1 MKKLIPLEI
10 LHSPLIQQ
18 DFHLKTSTHGR
29 GLQSRNALGC
39 FQLSSQPLN
48 IKKNIMTS
56 HIENSA
62 TSLNMEEVE
71 EFRSLVSDAALKASG
86 ASLVLNELNEKICDN
101 EGEGDKIV
109 TNNGLGFLE
118 LKNMIMLEYVS
129 DLTLLLL
136 MKSRG
141 KKIEGAKAIERIV
154 ENRTV
159 LEKMRPIEKKLKYQI
174 DKYVKVAESGGEI
187 RAEDPIHFK
196 PNPSALAADE
206 SAEESEE
213 NDENPKGE
221 KESGNQLYRVP
232 KNIPTLCED
241 DANSK
246 REAEL
251 EERAVSKKRTLSKS
265 LLEDLRRQHLDT
277 PEEEYH
283 QSDTLKA
290 KHVAL
295 LKERTR
301 YEEDNFMRLPQMSKK
316 EKHKLGK
323 RSMMTMGN
331 VADEITFFGKNN
343 FYNKPQDGKTGK
355 RKHKGSKGGKSGGKK
370 FRRN

>member
-1 MKKLIPLEI
+1 M
-10 LHSPLIQQ
+10 
-18 DFHLKTSTHGR
+18 
-29 GLQSRNALGC
+29 
-39 FQLSSQPLN
+39 
-48 IKKNIMTS
+48 S
-56 HIENSA
+56 HENNSKV
-62 TSLNMEEVE
+62 SLNMDEVE
-71 EFRSLVSDAALKASG
+71 EFRSLASEVAHKSNE
-86 ASLVLNELNEKICDN
+86 ASLILSELNEKISCDT
-101 EGEGDKIV
+101 EGEGDKLV
-109 TNNGLGFLE
+109 TKNGLGFLE
-118 LKNMIMLEYVS
+118 LKNLVMLEYVS

-174 DKYVKVAESGGEI
+174 DKYIKVAESGGKI
-187 RAEDPIHFK
+187 RPEDPIHFK
-196 PNPSALAADE
+196 PNPAALAADDE
-206 SAEESEE
+206 SADESDQDLDAIQ
-213 NDENPKGE
+213 NDKT
-221 KESGNQLYRVP
+221 SNQLYRAP
-232 KNIPTLCED
+232 KNIPALCED

-246 REAEL
+246 REAEM
-251 EERAVSKKRTLSKS
+251 EERASSKKRTLSKS
-265 LLEDLRRQHLDT
+265 LLDDLRRQHLDT

-290 KHVAL
+290 KHVAM

-316 EKHKLGK
+316 EKHKLGR

-331 VADEITFFGKNN
+331 VADEVTYFGKNN
-343 FYNKPQDGKTGK
+343 FYNKPQENKGGK
-355 RKHKGSKGGKSGGKK
+355 RKHSGISKGGKKGGKK

>member
-1 MKKLIPLEI
+1 M
-10 LHSPLIQQ
+10 
-18 DFHLKTSTHGR
+18 
-29 GLQSRNALGC
+29 
-39 FQLSSQPLN
+39 
-48 IKKNIMTS
+48 S
-56 HIENSA
+56 HIERSA
-62 TSLNMEEVE
+62 TSPNMEEVE
-71 EFRSLVSDAALKASG
+71 EFRSLVSEAALKANG
-86 ASLVLNELNEKICDN
+86 PSLVLSELNEKICDN
-101 EGEGDKIV
+101 EGDGDNIV
-109 TNNGLGFLE
+109 TKNGLGFLE

-129 DLTLLLL
+129 DLTLLLM

-174 DKYVKVAESGGEI
+174 DKYVKVAESGGKI
-187 RAEDPIHFK
+187 RPEDPIHFK

-206 SAEESEE
+206 SAEES
-213 NDENPKGE
+213 DENEGLKGE

-246 REAEL
+246 REAEM

-265 LLEDLRRQHLDT
+265 LLDDLRRQHLDT

-301 YEEDNFMRLPQMSKK
+301 CEEDNFMRLPQMSKK

-331 VADEITFFGKNN
+331 VADEITLFGKNI

-355 RKHKGSKGGKSGGKK
+355 RKHKGTSKGGKSGGKK

>member
-1 MKKLIPLEI
+1 M
-10 LHSPLIQQ
+10 
-18 DFHLKTSTHGR
+18 D
-29 GLQSRNALGC
+29 
-39 FQLSSQPLN
+39 
-48 IKKNIMTS
+48 
-56 HIENSA
+56 
-62 TSLNMEEVE
+62 EVE
-71 EFRSLVSDAALKASG
+71 EFRSLASEVAHKSNE
-86 ASLVLNELNEKICDN
+86 ASLILSELNEKISCDT
-101 EGEGDKIV
+101 EGGGDKIM
-109 TNNGLGFLE
+109 TKNGLGFLE
-118 LKNMIMLEYVS
+118 LKNLVMLEYVS

-174 DKYVKVAESGGEI
+174 DKYIKVAESGGKI
-187 RAEDPIHFK
+187 RPEDPIHFK
-196 PNPSALAADE
+196 PNPAALAADDE
-206 SAEESEE
+206 SDQDLDAIQ
-213 NDENPKGE
+213 NDKASNL
-221 KESGNQLYRVP
+221 LYRAP
-232 KNIPTLCED
+232 KNIPALCED

-246 REAEL
+246 REAEM
-251 EERAVSKKRTLSKS
+251 EERASSKKRTLSKS
-265 LLEDLRRQHLDT
+265 LLDDLRRQHLDT

-290 KHVAL
+290 KHVAM

-316 EKHKLGK
+316 EKHKLGR

-331 VADEITFFGKNN
+331 VADEVTYFGKNN
-343 FYNKPQDGKTGK
+343 FYNKPQESKGGK
-355 RKHKGSKGGKSGGKK
+355 RKHSGISKGGKKGGKK

>member
-1 MKKLIPLEI
+1 M
-10 LHSPLIQQ
+10 
-18 DFHLKTSTHGR
+18 D
-29 GLQSRNALGC
+29 
-39 FQLSSQPLN
+39 
-48 IKKNIMTS
+48 
-56 HIENSA
+56 
-62 TSLNMEEVE
+62 EVE
-71 EFRSLVSDAALKASG
+71 EFRALASEVAHKSNE
-86 ASLVLNELNEKICDN
+86 ASLILSELNEKISCDT
-101 EGEGDKIV
+101 EGGGDKIM
-109 TNNGLGFLE
+109 TKNGLGFLE
-118 LKNMIMLEYVS
+118 LKNLVMLEYVS

-174 DKYVKVAESGGEI
+174 DKYIKVAESGGKI
-187 RAEDPIHFK
+187 RPEDPIHFK
-196 PNPSALAADE
+196 PNPAALAADDE
-206 SAEESEE
+206 SADESDQDLDAIQ
-213 NDENPKGE
+213 NDKT
-221 KESGNQLYRVP
+221 SNQLYRAP
-232 KNIPTLCED
+232 KNIPALCED

-246 REAEL
+246 REAEM
-251 EERAVSKKRTLSKS
+251 EERASSKKRTLSKS
-265 LLEDLRRQHLDT
+265 LLDDLRRQHLDT

-290 KHVAL
+290 KHVAM

-316 EKHKLGK
+316 EKHKLGR

-331 VADEITFFGKNN
+331 VADEVTYFGKNN
-343 FYNKPQDGKTGK
+343 FYNKPQESKGGK
-355 RKHKGSKGGKSGGKK
+355 RKHSGISKGGKKGGKK

>member
-1 MKKLIPLEI
+1 M
-10 LHSPLIQQ
+10 
-18 DFHLKTSTHGR
+18 D
-29 GLQSRNALGC
+29 
-39 FQLSSQPLN
+39 
-48 IKKNIMTS
+48 
-56 HIENSA
+56 
-62 TSLNMEEVE
+62 EVE
-71 EFRSLVSDAALKASG
+71 EFRSLASEVAHKSNE
-86 ASLVLNELNEKICDN
+86 ASLILSELNEKISCDT
-101 EGEGDKIV
+101 EGGGDKIM
-109 TNNGLGFLE
+109 TKNGLGFLE
-118 LKNMIMLEYVS
+118 LKNLVMLEYVS

-174 DKYVKVAESGGEI
+174 DKYIKVAESGGKI
-187 RAEDPIHFK
+187 RPEDPIHFK
-196 PNPSALAADE
+196 PNPAALAADDE
-206 SAEESEE
+206 SADESDQDLDAIQ
-213 NDENPKGE
+213 NDKT
-221 KESGNQLYRVP
+221 SNQLYRAP
-232 KNIPTLCED
+232 KNIPALCED

-246 REAEL
+246 REAEM
-251 EERAVSKKRTLSKS
+251 EERASSKKRTLSKS
-265 LLEDLRRQHLDT
+265 LLDDLRRQHLDT

-290 KHVAL
+290 KHVAM

-316 EKHKLGK
+316 EKHKLGR

-331 VADEITFFGKNN
+331 VADEVTYFGKNN
-343 FYNKPQDGKTGK
+343 FYNKPQESKGGK
-355 RKHKGSKGGKSGGKK
+355 RKHSGISKGGKKGGKK

>member
-1 MKKLIPLEI
+1 M
-10 LHSPLIQQ
+10 
-18 DFHLKTSTHGR
+18 
-29 GLQSRNALGC
+29 
-39 FQLSSQPLN
+39 
-48 IKKNIMTS
+48 S
-56 HIENSA
+56 HENNSKV
-62 TSLNMEEVE
+62 SLNMDEVE
-71 EFRSLVSDAALKASG
+71 EFRSLASEVTHKSNE
-86 ASLVLNELNEKICDN
+86 ASLILSELNEKISCDT
-101 EGEGDKIV
+101 EGGGDKIM
-109 TNNGLGFLE
+109 TKNGLGFLE
-118 LKNMIMLEYVS
+118 LKNLVMLEYVS

-174 DKYVKVAESGGEI
+174 DKYIKVAESGGKI
-187 RAEDPIHFK
+187 RPEDPIHFK
-196 PNPSALAADE
+196 PNPAALAADDE
-206 SAEESEE
+206 SADESDQDLDAIQ
-213 NDENPKGE
+213 NE
-221 KESGNQLYRVP
+221 KTSNQLYRAP
-232 KNIPTLCED
+232 KNIPALCED

-246 REAEL
+246 REAEM
-251 EERAVSKKRTLSKS
+251 EERASSKKRTLSKS
-265 LLEDLRRQHLDT
+265 LLDDLRRQHLDT

-290 KHVAL
+290 KHVAM

-316 EKHKLGK
+316 EKHKLGR

-331 VADEITFFGKNN
+331 VADEVTYFGKNN
-343 FYNKPQDGKTGK
+343 FYNKPQESKGGK
-355 RKHKGSKGGKSGGKK
+355 RKHSGMSKGGKKGGKK

>member
-1 MKKLIPLEI
+1 MSHEKNQINSLDMDEI
-10 LHSPLIQQ
+10 
-18 DFHLKTSTHGR
+18 
-29 GLQSRNALGC
+29 
-39 FQLSSQPLN
+39 
-48 IKKNIMTS
+48 
-56 HIENSA
+56 
-62 TSLNMEEVE
+62 E
-71 EFRSLVSDAALKASG
+71 EFRSLVFEAEQKSNAAS
-86 ASLVLNELNEKICDN
+86 SVLSELNEKISCDN
-101 EGEGDKIV
+101 EGGGDKIV
-109 TNNGLGFLE
+109 TKNGLGFLE
-118 LKNMIMLEYVS
+118 LKNFIMLEYVS

-174 DKYVKVAESGGEI
+174 DKYIKVAESGGKI
-187 RAEDPIHFK
+187 RPEDPIHFK
-196 PNPSALAADE
+196 PNPAALAADDD
-206 SAEESEE
+206 SGDESEE
-213 NDENPKGE
+213 NEDAPQNE
-221 KESGNQLYRVP
+221 KASNQLYRAP
-232 KNIPTLCED
+232 KNIPALCED

-251 EERAVSKKRTLSKS
+251 EERAASKKRTLSKS
-265 LLEDLRRQHLDT
+265 LLDDLRRQHLDT

-290 KHVAL
+290 KHVAM

-331 VADEITFFGKNN
+331 VADEVTYFGKNN
-343 FYNKPQDGKTGK
+343 FYNKPQESKGGK
-355 RKHKGSKGGKSGGKK
+355 RKHTGSSKGRKSGGKK

>member
-1 MKKLIPLEI
+1 MSHENNSKV
-10 LHSPLIQQ
+10 S
-18 DFHLKTSTHGR
+18 LK
-29 GLQSRNALGC
+29 
-39 FQLSSQPLN
+39 
-48 IKKNIMTS
+48 MD
-56 HIENSA
+56 
-62 TSLNMEEVE
+62 EVE
-71 EFRSLVSDAALKASG
+71 EFRSLASEVAHKSNE
-86 ASLVLNELNEKICDN
+86 ASLILSELNEKISCDT
-101 EGEGDKIV
+101 EGGGDKIV
-109 TNNGLGFLE
+109 TKNGLGFLE
-118 LKNMIMLEYVS
+118 LKNLVMLEYVS

-174 DKYVKVAESGGEI
+174 DKYIKVAESGGKI
-187 RAEDPIHFK
+187 RPEDPIHFK
-196 PNPSALAADE
+196 PNPAALAADDE
-206 SAEESEE
+206 SADESDQDLDEIQ
-213 NDENPKGE
+213 NDKT
-221 KESGNQLYRVP
+221 SNQLYRAP
-232 KNIPTLCED
+232 KNIPALCED

-246 REAEL
+246 REAEM
-251 EERAVSKKRTLSKS
+251 EERASSKKRTLSKS
-265 LLEDLRRQHLDT
+265 LLDDLRRQHLDT

-290 KHVAL
+290 KHVAM

-316 EKHKLGK
+316 EKHKLGR

-331 VADEITFFGKNN
+331 VADEVTYFGKNN
-343 FYNKPQDGKTGK
+343 FYNKPQESKGGK
-355 RKHKGSKGGKSGGKK
+355 RKHSGISKGGKKGGKK